1 MSEIYLIY
9 AIHVSLASYLHDIY
23 KPGTAFSSTAKRT
36 NQLSKC
42 SQLRPINS
50 DVKSKYSNIYYI
62 LKIKTNKCYDLLSI

>member
-1 MSEIYLIY
+1 MY
-9 AIHVSLASYLHDIY
+9 ALRVSLASYLHDIY

-50 DVKSKYSNIYYI
+50 DVK
-62 LKIKTNKCYDLLSI
+62 